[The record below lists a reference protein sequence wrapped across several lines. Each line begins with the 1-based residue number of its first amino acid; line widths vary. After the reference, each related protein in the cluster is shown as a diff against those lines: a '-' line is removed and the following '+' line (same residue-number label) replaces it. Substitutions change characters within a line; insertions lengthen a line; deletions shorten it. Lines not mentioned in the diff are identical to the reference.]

1 MSSGRL
7 VLVATPIGNL
17 QDLSAR
23 AVSALGEA
31 DFWIVEDTRVSGKLL
46 MVLSLKKPMRVLN
59 EHTPDH
65 KVAAYAKELSEGATV
80 ALLTDGGCPSISDPG
95 ARLVDLCAEQG
106 IEIDSIPGAS
116 AVTNALA
123 LSGFFAQQFAF
134 LGFPGRKPG
143 DIRALFQPFA
153 DSTLTLVFFESPFRF
168 MKTLEIVADTVGDR
182 RIVICREMTK
192 LHQQIIRGNLQ
203 NLAEMREIGQKGE
216 FTIVIEGRRRNR
228 VAEH

>member
-23 AVSALGEA
+23 ASKELSEA
-31 DFWIVEDTRVSGKLL
+31 TFWIVEDTRVSGKLL
-46 MVLSLKKPMRVLN
+46 TVLGVSKPMRVLN

-65 KVAAYAKELSEGATV
+65 RVQAFAKEIAEGTTV
-80 ALLTDGGCPSISDPG
+80 TLLTDGGCPSISDPG
-95 ARLVDLCAEQG
+95 ARLVDLCAYLDV
-106 IEIDSIPGAS
+106 EIDSIPGPS

-134 LGFPGRKPG
+134 LGFPARKPG
-143 DIRALFQPFA
+143 DIRDLFKPFA

-168 MKTLEIVADTVGDR
+168 MKTLEIIAEVLGER
-182 RIVICREMTK
+182 RVVICREMTK
-192 LHQQIIRGNLQ
+192 IHQEIVRSNLT
-203 NLAEMREIGQKGE
+203 NLAQMREIGQKGE
-216 FTIVIEGRRRNR
+216 FTIVIEGRRRKR
-228 VAEH
+228 IADD